1 MKKFILAVFF
11 DHTIEAGGNF
21 QQSLNNI
28 FLANRLISSEID
40 VKIITTK
47 KENIETLKEHGLKC
61 SLYAPNIFSR
71 VLMRFRETS
80 SILVYRLLCLFS
92 KKNHFEKFLEE
103 KEVDL
108 IYFVSD
114 SYFTNCVHSINYIFT
129 LFDLCHRDNPEF
141 PEVKNNRIFEFRE
154 NQFQKNLSR
163 AIAVLVES
171 DLGKKN
177 ALYRYRLDDNRVY
190 TFPIEPAFTVQSKKF
205 QIDDK
210 IENKYINIK
219 KKYDLKYDYI
229 FYPAQFWA
237 HKNHIYILKAL
248 DILKSESSIS
258 LGAIFSG
265 SDQGNLSYIKDMTKK
280 YNLENQIRF
289 TGFVSNEEINYLYS
303 QSLALVMPTYFG
315 PTNMPPLEAFKLN
328 VPVLYSDLPGL
339 RDQVNDAALLLNLND
354 PKSLVINLKK
364 LLNSNELRN
373 ILISKGK
380 LRYNEIVSN
389 NNNFDVLKKIIENFK
404 SRRDCWK

>member
-11 DHTIEAGGNF
+11 DHTPESGGNF

-28 FLANRLISSEID
+28 FLANKLASNEID

-47 KENIETLKEHGLKC
+47 TENIKILKKYGLEC
-61 SLYAPNIFSR
+61 FLYAPNIFSR
-71 VLMRFRETS
+71 ILMRFRETS
-80 SILVYRLLCLFS
+80 STLVYRLINLFF
-92 KKNHFEKFLEE
+92 KKSNFEKFLE
-103 KEVDL
+103 KNEVDL
-108 IYFVSD
+108 IYFLSD
-114 SYFTNCVHSINYIFT
+114 SYFANWVHSINYICT

-141 PEVKNNRIFEFRE
+141 PEVRINRIFESRE
-154 NQFQKNLSR
+154 KYFQKNLSR

-171 DLGKKN
+171 SLGKKN
-177 ALYRYRLDDNRVY
+177 AIYRYRLDDTRVHV
-190 TFPIEPAFTVQSKKF
+190 FPIGAAPLIDSKKF
-205 QIDDK
+205 QM
-210 IENKYINIK
+210 ENKSKRQNIDIK

-248 DILKSESSIS
+248 NILKIESSIT
-258 LGAIFSG
+258 LGVIFSG

-280 YNLENQIRF
+280 FNLDSQVRF
-289 TGFVSNEEINYLYS
+289 TGFVPNEEMDMLYS

-328 VPVLYSDLPGL
+328 VPVLYSDMPGAK
-339 RDQVNDAALLLNLND
+339 DQLNDAALLLDLND
-354 PKSLVINLKK
+354 PKSLVLNLTK
-364 LLNSNELRN
+364 LLSSDVLRN
-373 ILISKGK
+373 NLINKGK
-380 LRYNEIVSN
+380 LRYNELVSQ
-389 NNNFDVLKKIIENFK
+389 NNNFNKLKKIIENFK

>member
-1 MKKFILAVFF
+1 MKKFILAIFF
-11 DHTIEAGGNF
+11 DHTIESGGNF

-28 FLANRLISSEID
+28 FLANKLISNEID

-47 KENIETLKEHGLKC
+47 KENIRILKEHGLK
-61 SLYAPNIFSR
+61 SFLYAPNIFSR
-71 VLMRFRETS
+71 VLMRSRETS

-103 KEVDL
+103 KKVDL

-114 SYFTNCVHSINYIFT
+114 SYFINCVHSINYIFT

-205 QIDDK
+205 QTDDK
-210 IENKYINIK
+210 IENKYIDIK

-280 YNLENQIRF
+280 YNLEDQIRF

-315 PTNMPPLEAFKLN
+315 PTNIPPLEAFKLN

-364 LLNSNELRN
+364 LLNSSELRN

>member
-205 QIDDK
+205 QTDDK
-210 IENKYINIK
+210 IENKYIDIK